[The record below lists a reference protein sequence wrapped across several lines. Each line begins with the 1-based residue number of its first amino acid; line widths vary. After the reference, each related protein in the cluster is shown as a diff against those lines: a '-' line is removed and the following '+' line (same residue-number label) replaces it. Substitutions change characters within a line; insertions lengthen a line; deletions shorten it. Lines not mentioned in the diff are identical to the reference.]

1 MSKSHPD
8 SSARLEGGLQTTLP
22 AVSDL
27 PSTAG
32 EVAQG
37 FLEQGTTTERSSGM
51 DDGGWLQNAQQCYR
65 SSTDFFDANL
75 RSTIEESMD
84 LYRSRH
90 PAGSKYNLPSFA
102 KRSRLFRPK
111 TRAAMRKKE
120 AGIAKAFFSTKDIVS
135 CEAPNPA
142 DRGQRQAASIQQEIL
157 NYRLR
162 KTMDWFQTV
171 IGAFQDAGRQGFCV
185 SRTDWDYRTA
195 KKYYTTTDAFGVQ
208 SKSHENVVVRDT
220 PVVILIPGEN
230 IRVDQNCDWR
240 DPIGSSN
247 FVIELMPQSV
257 RDVREMM
264 ARESLFTFREVTDEM
279 LLSGMNQ
286 DSDSIRLKREGSRQD
301 RYAADNTGITDY
313 DTVWIHRNIVRIE
326 GEDYIYLTIGTEH
339 MLTDPMPLSELDPR
353 GYRGYEW
360 GWTVIESHNPFPDGE
375 VQIAK
380 PVQEEINEVANMRAD
395 AVKMATIGR
404 YFVKRNSQVD
414 TDALVRFVP
423 GSSIEVSN
431 VQSDVRWDKSP
442 EVGRGAFEEQNLLNT
457 EMDDL
462 LGNFSSGN
470 VQANR
475 QLNET
480 VGGMQLIADNSN
492 EISEFTALT
501 FSETWMQKVLN
512 HAMDLIAI
520 WETDQTIATIVG
532 DRVGVESADVFR
544 ALTMPMGVSVNV
556 GFGSTNPESRIRRMQ
571 MGFGLLGQVA
581 PALVQSADQAEIA
594 GEVMGA
600 LGYPDAARFFP
611 TLGEEEPQVAQLRQQ
626 VEQLTGMLEG
636 KQMEFQSREK
646 IAQLTAEARVRV
658 EEIKQAG
665 AERLVQLKNELT
677 FLVERARG
685 EISMIDLRLRF
696 EQNQMKQT
704 ELYMQR
710 EALSHTIQMA
720 EREFA
725 LKVQAMQKA
734 ETEKGMEASKQG
746 QQADAMPPGVAALI
760 KGLQDPSSASAAS
773 DIATGAPDGLGGGE
787 DMPGV
792 IARGN
797 YGNIPGNEG

>member
-1 MSKSHPD
+1 MSRTHPD
-8 SSARLEGGLQTTLP
+8 SSAKLEGSLDGGLP
-22 AVSDL
+22 SVGDL

-32 EVAQG
+32 QMAQD
-37 FLEQGTTTERSSGM
+37 FLEAGATTERSSGLE
-51 DDGGWLQNAQQCYR
+51 DGMWLQTAQQCYR

-75 RSTIEESMD
+75 RSQIEESMD
-84 LYRSRH
+84 LYRSKH

-111 TRAAMRKKE
+111 IRAAMRKKE
-120 AGIAKAFFSTKDIVS
+120 AGIAKAFFSTNDVVS
-135 CEAPNPA
+135 CTPPNPG
-142 DRGQRQAASIQQEIL
+142 DKGQRLAAKIQQELL
-157 NYRLR
+157 NYRLG

-171 IGAFQDAGRQGFCV
+171 IGAFQDASRQGFVV

-195 KKYYTTTDAFGVQ
+195 KRYYVTTDAMGSQV
-208 SKSHENVVVRDT
+208 KSSEEVMVKDT

-230 IRVDQNCDWR
+230 IRVDANCDWR

-247 FVIELMPQSV
+247 FVIELMPMAV
-257 RDVREMM
+257 RDVREMKN
-264 ARESLFTFREVTDEM
+264 RQSLFTYRDVTDQM
-279 LLSGMNQ
+279 LLSGKSQ

-301 RYAADNTGITDY
+301 RYDRATSGITDY

-339 MLTDPMPLSELDPR
+339 MLTDPMPLSDLDPR

-360 GWTVIESHNPFPDGE
+360 GWTVIESHNPFPDGD

-431 VQSDVRWDKSP
+431 IQTDVRWDKSP
-442 EVGRGAFEEQNLLNT
+442 EVGRGAYEEQNLLNT

-480 VGGMQLIADNSN
+480 VGGMQLIADNAN
-492 EISEFTALT
+492 EISEFTART
-501 FSETWMQKVLN
+501 FAETWMQKVLT
-512 HAMDLIAI
+512 HSMDLIAI
-520 WETDQTIATIVG
+520 WETDQSVAQIVG
-532 DRVGVESADVFR
+532 DKVGVEGAEVFR
-544 ALTMPMGVSVNV
+544 ALKSPMGIVVNV
-556 GFGSTNPESRIRRMQ
+556 GFGSTNPESRVRRLQ
-571 MGFGLLGQVA
+571 IGLGILATVA
-581 PALVQSADQAEIA
+581 PMLMQSAAQGEIA
-594 GEVMGA
+594 SEVMGS
-600 LGYPDAARFFP
+600 LGYPEVSRFFP
-611 TLGEEEPQVAQLRQQ
+611 TLGEEEPGMAQLRQEN
-626 VEQLTGMLEG
+626 EQLKGMLEG
-636 KQMEFQSREK
+636 KQMEMQSRER
-646 IAQLTAEARVRV
+646 IAQLTTEGRIRV

-665 AERLVQLKNELT
+665 AERMLSLKNELT
-677 FLVERARG
+677 FIIEKARG
-685 EISMIDLRLRF
+685 EIATIDLKLKF

-725 LKVQAMQKA
+725 LKLQAMQQA
-734 ETEKGMEASKQG
+734 AVTQGQGASKPL
-746 QQADAMPPGVAALI
+746 ADATPPGVAALI
-760 KGLQDPSSASAAS
+760 KGLQNPSSSGAAS
-773 DIATGAPDGLGGGE
+773 EIATGAPDGLGGGGDG

-792 IARGN
+792 ISRGD
-797 YGNIPGNEG
+797 YGMIPGAEG